1 MLIRET
7 PGDEEVGRAL
17 FEAKIQLK
25 KQRGED
31 IKDMKFGSN
40 LVFISN
46 NERFR
51 HFVTSPGMSVVLFCN
66 KTSHKQVLQLLEQVC
81 KRYPSVY
88 FLKVEVED
96 HPYLAKS
103 ESVSSVPAFKI
114 YKNGSRVKEIPGNNR
129 ELLESSVK
137 LYSS

>member
-1 MLIRET
+1 M
-7 PGDEEVGRAL
+7 

>member
-31 IKDMKFGSN
+31 IKDMEFGSN

-51 HFVTSPGMSVVLFCN
+51 HFVTSPGNLNTLYISSPWSLHAISASLQPNELIHFFFR
-66 KTSHKQVLQLLEQVC
+66 KRQVT
-81 KRYPSVY
+81 
-88 FLKVEVED
+88 
-96 HPYLAKS
+96 
-103 ESVSSVPAFKI
+103 
-114 YKNGSRVKEIPGNNR
+114 
-129 ELLESSVK
+129 
-137 LYSS
+137 